1 MGMWEFNEISR
12 FMKVFYTLERIKQML
27 PIAICP
33 VITKANDNKLVFVIL
48 GDLLFPFFQNV
59 L

>member
-1 MGMWEFNEISR
+1 
-12 FMKVFYTLERIKQML
+12 MKVFYTLERIKQML